1 MDGDRIRSPERDPA
15 VPRGDMKDFVDL
27 LGVDTTLALV
37 EGFGGT
43 LIRVPKDP
51 PLSNHPLLEALGDG
65 GMARLIAY
73 FGGDRL
79 AVPLARQWRF
89 RLYSARGMT
98 RRQMARKLGV
108 TENTIY
114 KWFREGQSADQPSL
128 PF

>member
-1 MDGDRIRSPERDPA
+1 MDGDRARSPDRDPS
-15 VPRGDMKDFVDL
+15 VPRGELKDFVEL
-27 LGVDTTLALV
+27 LGTETTLALV

-51 PLSNHPLLEALGDG
+51 PHQSHVLVEALGDA

-89 RLYSARGMT
+89 KLYTARGMT
-98 RRQMARKLGV
+98 RRAIARKLGV
-108 TENTIY
+108 TEKTVY
-114 KWFREGQSADQPSL
+114 QWLREGQSADQPSL